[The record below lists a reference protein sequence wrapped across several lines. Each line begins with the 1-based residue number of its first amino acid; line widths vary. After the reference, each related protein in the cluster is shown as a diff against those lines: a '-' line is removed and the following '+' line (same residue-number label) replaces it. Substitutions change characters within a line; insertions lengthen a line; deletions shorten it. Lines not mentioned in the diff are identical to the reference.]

1 MAGMPALAAALGVKI
16 VSIALFDRCAF
27 GSGISDGP
35 LDRAEERCELWAPSH
50 CHRISRLMVGLEPGD
65 RGGNCVEFLRI
76 EVIDGI
82 NQERSKLFK
91 VVH

>member
-35 LDRAEERCELWAPSH
+35 LDRAEERCEFRAP
-50 CHRISRLMVGLEPGD
+50 I
-65 RGGNCVEFLRI
+65 
-76 EVIDGI
+76 
-82 NQERSKLFK
+82 
-91 VVH
+91 

>member
-35 LDRAEERCELWAPSH
+35 LDRAEERCEFRAPIYR
-50 CHRISRLMVGLEPGD
+50 HRIGRLIVGFEPGD
-65 RGGNCVEFLRI
+65 RGSNCVEFLRI

-82 NQERSKLFK
+82 NQERGKLFK